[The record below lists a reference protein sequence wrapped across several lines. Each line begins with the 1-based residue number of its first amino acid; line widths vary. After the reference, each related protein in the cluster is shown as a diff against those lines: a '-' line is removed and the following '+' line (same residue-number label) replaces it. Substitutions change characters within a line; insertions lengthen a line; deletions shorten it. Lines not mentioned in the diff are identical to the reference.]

1 MRFRTALYATLI
13 SAFALLIRC
22 STTLI
27 WFNKPERLYSPDS
40 YGYERLAINILEHHV
55 FSQSRMK
62 PFSPDSHRTP
72 VYPLFIAIVYKA
84 FGYNPIAIVFIQDI
98 VDSISTMLIYIAVLL
113 TSTPTA
119 GIIAA
124 IAYAVAPLPVFQC
137 QRLLS
142 ETLFIFFILV
152 ASLFGLKA
160 LRGQSNRWLIPCGLM
175 LGIATLT
182 RPIGVGIG
190 LIWIAVLSVAMRN
203 RPVSEWFANVVKMV
217 LSFLVPLV
225 PWLVRNFII
234 FKTLLLCTG
243 HQLAFAYYNAAAT
256 MAYAEGIRLE
266 EAQLKL
272 FNDSL
277 KDFEGMKAFRAT
289 KPEDIWQPATHDP
302 KNTSAL
308 VKHARAI
315 IMAHPK
321 EALSVHIG
329 GFVHYLFMTLP
340 VKDLLAKFSGI
351 KNEGTQTPIRERIL
365 RLIKEG
371 KFKDAL
377 KIAWQERLS
386 QLPTLT
392 KLLWF
397 YSLLFTLFV
406 DVLALYSLRVY
417 ATHDGLMKW
426 MCALCAFISVYL
438 LAVPGPQLEPRFR
451 AVAEPWLIMLASIGA
466 SMMRGRKHQQTT

>member
-1 MRFRTALYATLI
+1 MRLSIALYMALI
-13 SAFALLIRC
+13 SALAFAIRC

-40 YGYERLAINILEHHV
+40 YGYERLAINILEHRV
-55 FSQSRMK
+55 FSQSRTK

-72 VYPLFIAIVYKA
+72 IYPLFIATVYKA
-84 FGYNPIAIVFIQDI
+84 FGYNPIAVVFIQDI
-98 VDSISTMLIYIAVLL
+98 LDSINAMLICMMVSL

-124 IAYAVAPLPVFQC
+124 TTYAIAPLPVFQC

-142 ETLFIFFILV
+142 ETLFIFLILL

-160 LRGQSNRWLIPCGLM
+160 LKGHNRWLIPCGLI
-175 LGIATLT
+175 LGMAALT
-182 RPIGVGIG
+182 RPIGIGVG

-203 RPVSEWFANVVKMV
+203 KPVSEWFTNVVKMV
-217 LSFLVPLV
+217 FSLLIPIV
-225 PWLVRNFII
+225 PWLVRNFIT
-234 FKTLLLCTG
+234 FKTLFLCTG

-256 MAYAEGIRLE
+256 MAYAEGIKLE

-277 KDFEGMKAFRAT
+277 RDFEGMRAFKAT

-302 KNTSAL
+302 KNASAL
-308 VKHARAI
+308 VRHARAI

-340 VKDLLAKFSGI
+340 IKDLLAKLSGI
-351 KNEGTQTPIRERIL
+351 KGDEVKTPIRERIMS
-365 RLIKEG
+365 LIKEG
-371 KFKDAL
+371 KIKDAL
-377 KIAWQERLS
+377 KIAWHERIS
-386 QLPTLT
+386 QLPLPTR
-392 KLLWF
+392 LLWF
-397 YSLLFTLFV
+397 YSLLFTLLI
-406 DVLALYSLRVY
+406 DGLALYSLRVC
-417 ATHDGLMKW
+417 ATHNGLMRW
-426 MCALCAFISVYL
+426 MCALCAFISVYF
-438 LAVPGPQLEPRFR
+438 LAAPGPQLEPRFR
-451 AVAEPWLIMLASIGA
+451 AVAEPWLIMLASIA
-466 SMMRGRKHQQTT
+466 VSTIRKQKHQQTTQ